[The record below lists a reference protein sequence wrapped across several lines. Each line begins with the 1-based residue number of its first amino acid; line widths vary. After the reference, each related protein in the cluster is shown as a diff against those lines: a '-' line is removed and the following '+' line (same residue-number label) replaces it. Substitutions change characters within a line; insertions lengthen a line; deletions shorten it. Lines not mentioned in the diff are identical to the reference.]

1 MYFYVLDRRC
11 VYWDVKT
18 NAWSS
23 DKCTVVSENADEVI
37 CQFDHL
43 TKFKRARAEIQ
54 KIFSLIFGSN
64 ENFKI
69 CFRDQLAFSNDT
81 AGKYNGARTA

>member
-1 MYFYVLDRRC
+1 MIDFFREFQFLCIFYVLDRRC

-37 CQFDHL
+37 CQCDHL
-43 TKFKRARAEIQ
+43 TNFGVIMDVNGNLDNVST
-54 KIFSLIFGSN
+54 INSFSH
-64 ENFKI
+64 
-69 CFRDQLAFSNDT
+69 T
-81 AGKYNGARTA
+81 